1 MQQVSDKVSCLL
13 VFAFFGLGNLYITRP
28 CYSTS
33 AVLRYTSSY
42 RVPQGAT
49 ELLRSSTLSTLCL
62 GFILPAILLA
72 SFCKEEHTCV
82 NTGERSTKLHTR
94 FRQGIRPGSR
104 AACSQALQQEEPSGE
119 HVAGVVAEKCGKAK
133 LHLALAQCG
142 PCPMSSS
149 HSPKEGRRSSATNGW
164 NSQAKSAP
172 LIRRGD
178 HYSLGEGANSF
189 SFFCLPSCTAFSRT
203 PGEQQMLH
211 VPQDEQQSSEA
222 CLPCK
227 HNLQS

>member
-1 MQQVSDKVSCLL
+1 MGSHRAPAQLHTLHTLPRVYSPSYFAGLL
-13 VFAFFGLGNLYITRP
+13 LQRRTHTR
-28 CYSTS
+28 
-33 AVLRYTSSY
+33 
-42 RVPQGAT
+42 
-49 ELLRSSTLSTLCL
+49 
-62 GFILPAILLA
+62 
-72 SFCKEEHTCV
+72 V
-82 NTGERSTKLHTR
+82 NTGERNAKLHAR

-133 LHLALAQCG
+133 LHPALAQRG
-142 PCPMSSS
+142 PCPMPSS
-149 HSPKEGRRSSATNGW
+149 HSPKEGRRSSATHGW
-164 NSQAKSAP
+164 NSQAKSSP
-172 LIRRGD
+172 LIRRGE